1 MKALQM
7 LVMYVLSRDLPL
19 PPPLSCDTYLH
30 LHGVQLVPQLELVGD
45 LVDGGEG
52 GEAAQAAAKL
62 VADLL
67 QRSRHLGRVH
77 RGVHGDTFLVSHS
90 ALSGLSRALGV
101 SLYKEQGRRNI
112 AGPRTPPCIFIWKSW
127 ETFIP
132 KVRVNTR
139 RPLSWSSST
148 ELRVRQELWT
158 ILKYCLI
165 RSHHQH
171 HHLIKCVSYVID
183 TFSNMSNIGSGVHW
197 LYEVWGLYMVY

>member
-19 PPPLSCDTYLH
+19 PSPLSCDTYLH

-90 ALSGLSRALGV
+90 ALSGLSRAQEA
-101 SLYKEQGRRNI
+101 SLYKEQG
-112 AGPRTPPCIFIWKSW
+112 
-127 ETFIP
+127 
-132 KVRVNTR
+132 
-139 RPLSWSSST
+139 T
-148 ELRVRQELWT
+148 E
-158 ILKYCLI
+158 KYCWPKDT
-165 RSHHQH
+165 SM
-171 HHLIKCVSYVID
+171 HLYLKIMRNFYP
-183 TFSNMSNIGSGVHW
+183 
-197 LYEVWGLYMVY
+197 

>member
-1 MKALQM
+1 MT
-7 LVMYVLSRDLPL
+7 SL

-77 RGVHGDTFLVSHS
+77 RGVHGDTCLVSHS

-101 SLYKEQGRRNI
+101 SLYKEQGTEKYFWPKDTSMHLYLKIMRNFY
-112 AGPRTPPCIFIWKSW
+112 P
-127 ETFIP
+127 
-132 KVRVNTR
+132 
-139 RPLSWSSST
+139 
-148 ELRVRQELWT
+148 
-158 ILKYCLI
+158 
-165 RSHHQH
+165 
-171 HHLIKCVSYVID
+171 
-183 TFSNMSNIGSGVHW
+183 
-197 LYEVWGLYMVY
+197 